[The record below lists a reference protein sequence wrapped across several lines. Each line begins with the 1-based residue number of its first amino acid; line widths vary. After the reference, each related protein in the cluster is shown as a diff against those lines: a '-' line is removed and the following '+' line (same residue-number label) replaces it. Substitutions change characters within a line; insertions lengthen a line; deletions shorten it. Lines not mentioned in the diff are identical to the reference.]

1 MALTRAVNDLLLMFT
16 QIAGLTSDGLD
27 PVVFILKLG
36 SPFEGRGLC
45 SCCVCVFLL
54 LLLFF
59 VFVLG
64 VGVGCR
70 VLNEP
75 HRFSIDLDLVE
86 NSAIPT
92 IRSSTENSEMFVC
105 LLTFLSCKNPDVY
118 TMLNE
123 KFRVR

>member
-1 MALTRAVNDLLLMFT
+1 MG
-16 QIAGLTSDGLD
+16 I
-27 PVVFILKLG
+27 PVVFIIKLG

-45 SCCVCVFLL
+45 SCCVC
-54 LLLFF
+54 F
-59 VFVLG
+59 VCSCCLWG
-64 VGVGCR
+64 VGGGCR

-86 NSAIPT
+86 NSAIPIPT

-118 TMLNE
+118 IMLSE